1 MGKGKSFA
9 ASAVREPVL
18 SHGYHGF
25 CSGET
30 VPVLEQLPL
39 SIPLNTYAGNHDSAE
54 RAEPSPPMQPSS
66 GVRNRGVDG
75 RSGRIVETTSEI
87 IPAGAQD
94 LPAEGVCASEQE
106 EEDEVPKSLVKG
118 MWQGLCNVVLH
129 GKFSSRTREEM
140 RQYNIRHGYSE
151 LKYGTDVDLP
161 EGFPQLAHFLN
172 SNDSFAVFR
181 RFGTLSARAL
191 IQLQIEITELEEKLQ
206 ELDKRDAADPLLKK
220 RLRGFEGLEGCDNRQ
235 RELMEK
241 VQGKLC
247 EYFDLLL
254 RDTQVRALGQ
264 APERHHLGLFNWVWN
279 NKPLAPGKDAFI
291 FQANDFVSAAKH
303 CEKGTRLGDFIETYL
318 DQWPK
323 SRLKNFL
330 QPERE
335 RLKTIDPWVDH
346 YAKSRL
352 AILIKALAVALAVGM
367 LLVPVLLLFLVSMS
381 RQTMAGTVFGFV
393 LAFSITMSI
402 VTEAKVHEIL
412 IGTAAYGAV
421 LVTFLGNLDGDART
435 CSAM

>member
-1 MGKGKSFA
+1 MA
-9 ASAVREPVL
+9 TMVIAPT
-18 SHGYHGF
+18 
-25 CSGET
+25 ET
-30 VPVLEQLPL
+30 APALEQLPL
-39 SIPLNTYAGNHDSAE
+39 SIPLNTYAVNHDSAE
-54 RAEPSPPMQPSS
+54 RAEPSPPMQSSS

-75 RSGRIVETTSEI
+75 RSGRTDETTSEI
-87 IPAGAQD
+87 TQAGTQD
-94 LPAEGVCASEQE
+94 LVADPTEASEHE
-106 EEDEVPKSLVKG
+106 EEDEVPKSLVIG
-118 MWQGLCNVVLH
+118 MWQGLCNVVH
-129 GKFSSRTREEM
+129 RGRFSRRTREEM

-161 EGFPQLAHFLN
+161 EGFPQLSYFLN

-191 IQLQIEITELEEKLQ
+191 IQLQIDLTRLEEELQ
-206 ELDKRDAADPLLKK
+206 NLDKIDAANPVLKK
-220 RLRGFEGLEGCDNRQ
+220 RLRGYEGFEGWDNCQ
-235 RELMEK
+235 RELMKKIQE
-241 VQGKLC
+241 KLC

-254 RDTQVRALGQ
+254 HDTQIRALGQ
-264 APERHHLGLFNWVWN
+264 APERHHLGLFNWIWN

-291 FQANDFVSAAKH
+291 FQADDFISAANH

-318 DQWPK
+318 HQWPE
-323 SRLKNFL
+323 SRVKNFL

-335 RLKTIDPWVDH
+335 LHKTTDPWVDH
-346 YAKSRL
+346 YAKGRL
-352 AILIKALAVALAVGM
+352 AILIKVIAVALAVAM

-381 RQTMAGTVFGFV
+381 RQTMAWTVFGFV

-421 LVTFLGNLDGDART
+421 LVTFLGNLDGDVGT
-435 CSAM
+435 CSAI